1 MSVCSTGF
9 GECLNDEPNQNL
21 AYQYQFSDYP
31 PTIDRRRSASL
42 YTKGPV
48 YQKLPGSAY
57 TADEQC
63 AQTFE
68 HETRRCPYMVSCLS
82 FSRSASDG
90 CEAKYCRPQS
100 DQNQSQSV
108 CLSVCPLACLRT
120 NMAELHQVFWVVL
133 TPRIRRRTSRQCVFD
148 CARYPLM
155 HYVLPVLWMTS
166 CFRVV

>member
-1 MSVCSTGF
+1 MFLNVDNVGAERMSSGRLFQATGPATQNARLPSCSLVLGTTKSPRVTNWNVLAFCSTGF
-9 GECLNDEPNQNL
+9 GECLIDEPNHNL

-68 HETRRCPYMVSCLS
+68 HETRRCPYMVIIIIIIIIMLKGALHKAQMTTARAPSS
-82 FSRSASDG
+82 SSDSR
-90 CEAKYCRPQS
+90 C
-100 DQNQSQSV
+100 
-108 CLSVCPLACLRT
+108 
-120 NMAELHQVFWVVL
+120 
-133 TPRIRRRTSRQCVFD
+133 
-148 CARYPLM
+148 
-155 HYVLPVLWMTS
+155 
-166 CFRVV
+166 